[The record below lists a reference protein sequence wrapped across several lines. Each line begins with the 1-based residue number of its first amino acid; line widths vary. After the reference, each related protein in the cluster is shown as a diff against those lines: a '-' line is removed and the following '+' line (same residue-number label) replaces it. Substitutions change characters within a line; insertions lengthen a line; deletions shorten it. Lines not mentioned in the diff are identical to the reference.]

1 MTLEQHVKKLLSH
14 HHKNRAFSTVYNGEK
29 VWIKLPAMGESNF
42 WHIVLKLLFKIT
54 KNPLLAPTVVTNPKE
69 SLKHEAKKLK
79 QLDGLGINVPKVLA
93 QSDDFIVLRD
103 CGTPLSLL
111 INNDT
116 VSLIEKKEI
125 LRKLSTTLA
134 NMHNLG
140 IYHSRPAL
148 RDIAYKDGE
157 VYFMDFEENLE
168 GILST
173 QDAITR
179 DGLIYI
185 HSIYRKVR
193 NNDLIRYALSTY
205 IKHLNKNIVSN
216 LQVEVRK
223 YKFLHFLL
231 ENIEKFAGKDAKALL
246 HTINFIIN
254 YN

>member
-1 MTLEQHVKKLLSH
+1 MTLEQHVKELLSH
-14 HHKNRAFSTVYNGEK
+14 HHKNRAFSTVYNDEK
-29 VWIKLPAMGESNF
+29 VWIKLPAMGEANF

-69 SLKHEAKKLK
+69 SLKHEAQKLK
-79 QLDGLGINVPKVLA
+79 HLDSLGVKVPKVLA
-93 QSDDFIVLRD
+93 QSDEFIVLSD

-111 INNDT
+111 INRENI
-116 VSLIEKKEI
+116 SFNEKKEV
-125 LRKLSTTLA
+125 LHKLSTTLA

-173 QDAITR
+173 KDAITR

-185 HSIYRKVR
+185 HSIYRKVK
-193 NNDLIRYALSTY
+193 NNDLIQYALSTY
-205 IKHLNKNIVSN
+205 IKHLDKNIVSN
-216 LQVEVRK
+216 LQSEVAK

-231 ENIEKFAGKDAKALL
+231 KNIEKFAGKDAKALL
-246 HTINFIIN
+246 HTLNFITN